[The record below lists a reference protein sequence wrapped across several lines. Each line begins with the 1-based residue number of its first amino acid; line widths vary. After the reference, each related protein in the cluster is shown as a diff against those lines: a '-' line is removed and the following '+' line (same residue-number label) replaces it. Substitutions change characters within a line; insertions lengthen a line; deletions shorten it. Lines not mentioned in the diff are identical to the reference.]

1 MLYSFLILSEAFTAS
16 FTTAM
21 MDSENTENKN
31 NEENSE
37 KQKESRKLRDSEYRF
52 MDQEIR
58 RKPVDWK
65 KTVCRFIWIVVAG
78 VLIGVIAA
86 AVLVRMVP
94 ELKQAY
100 ASHKI
105 GGTITIS
112 QDMDPS
118 YQKEAVAVSSS
129 SEAVTAAVSS
139 SSDSGSADLSA
150 SVDSESGTG
159 SKNGNGNAASSSPA
173 NAVTADSSGM
183 IDITSDTGSSD
194 ETAENTPSTSGTSDG
209 DENSDAGDALT
220 LEQYGQLYGQM
231 ADLADELSSSLV
243 KVTGITSEMDY
254 FDQGYLTE
262 REASGL
268 IIAENSTQMY
278 ILTEYRIISDTES
291 VQVQF
296 PDGSII
302 EAQLRKEDTDTGLCV
317 LCIPLDQINASTMAS
332 VQTAPLGNSYSVKT
346 GEPVLA
352 LGSPSGYSDSVEFG
366 AVTSVSSSAYL
377 TDNVYKLLATDIKGA
392 VSGSGVL
399 VNMDGKIIGIIDQSL
414 NPDDGENVTALAIS
428 GIKPLIEALSNNDT
442 IPYLGITGQ
451 EVSENVSQKT
461 GMPVGVLV
469 TNVVGD
475 SPAMLSGL
483 KTYDVITEISGRKIT
498 SFTDYHNL
506 LYTLKPGDVIT
517 ITAMRKGADGYAE
530 VSFSASVGAR

>member
-65 KTVCRFIWIVVAG
+65 KIVCRFIWIVVAG

-139 SSDSGSADLSA
+139 SSGSGSADLSA

-220 LEQYGQLYGQM
+220 LEQYGRLYGQM

-428 GIKPLIEALSNNDT
+428 GIKSLIEALSNNDT

>member
-139 SSDSGSADLSA
+139 SSGSGSADLSA

-302 EAQLRKEDTDTGLCV
+302 EAQLRKADTDTGLCV

-399 VNMDGKIIGIIDQSL
+399 VNMDGKIIGIIDQRL

-461 GMPVGVLV
+461 GIPVGVLV

>member
-483 KTYDVITEISGRKIT
+483 KTYDVITDISGRKIT

>member
-150 SVDSESGTG
+150 FVDSESGTG

-173 NAVTADSSGM
+173 NAVTAGSSGM

-428 GIKPLIEALSNNDT
+428 GIKSLIEALSNNDT

>member
-65 KTVCRFIWIVVAG
+65 KIVCRFIWIVVAG

-139 SSDSGSADLSA
+139 SSGSGSADLSA

-159 SKNGNGNAASSSPA
+159 SKNGNGNAASSLPA

-428 GIKPLIEALSNNDT
+428 GIKSLIEALSNNDT

>member
-65 KTVCRFIWIVVAG
+65 KIVCRFIWIVVAG

-139 SSDSGSADLSA
+139 SSGSGSADLSA

-159 SKNGNGNAASSSPA
+159 SKNCNGNAASSSPA

-302 EAQLRKEDTDTGLCV
+302 EAQLRKADTDTGLCV

-428 GIKPLIEALSNNDT
+428 GIKSLIEALSNNDT